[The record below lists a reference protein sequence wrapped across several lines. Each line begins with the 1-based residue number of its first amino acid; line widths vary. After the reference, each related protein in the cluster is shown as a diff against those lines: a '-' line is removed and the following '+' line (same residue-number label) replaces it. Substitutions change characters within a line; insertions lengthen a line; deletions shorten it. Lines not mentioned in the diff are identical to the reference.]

1 MGESFGQLLC
11 EVHRILANDVCDPD
25 PGPVAAR
32 VTILRAE
39 SAGVWWASMSFKERS
54 QYASFLN
61 NQAQIESRWDKR
73 FGDRQNELVIIG
85 QDLNEEIICQELEKC
100 LCTEEEIKHME
111 SNGKFN
117 DPFPKI

>member
-1 MGESFGQLLC
+1 
-11 EVHRILANDVCDPD
+11 
-25 PGPVAAR
+25 
-32 VTILRAE
+32 
-39 SAGVWWASMSFKERS
+39 MSFKERS

-100 LCTEEEIKHME
+100 LCTEEEIKLME